1 MTTSRHFFLLALVIL
16 FSTFASHNA
25 GATDLA
31 PQAIAQKIQQTYA
44 KTRTLRADFQQT
56 TSSRMSERERHGSGT
71 LVLSKPGLMRWD
83 YREPDQ
89 QVFVCDGQRISMYF
103 AKERQMMVT
112 PAKDYL
118 ESDVT
123 YSFFAGKGDINRD
136 FMVAGPEEEDLLEP
150 NTTYQLKLTPK
161 QPHAQID
168 FINLWVDRTTFLL
181 KRLKVTDKFGTVTDL
196 VFAKVTTNE
205 EVLAKT
211 FSFTPP
217 KGTEIIDK

>member
-1 MTTSRHFFLLALVIL
+1 MTAPRSLFLLALGML
-16 FSTFASHNA
+16 CTAFASHHA
-25 GATDLA
+25 LAADLA
-31 PQAIAQKIQQTYA
+31 PQAVAQKIQQTYA

-71 LVLSKPGLMRWD
+71 MVLSKPGLMRWD

-103 AKERQMMVT
+103 AKESQMMVT

-123 YSFFAGKGDINRD
+123 YSFFTGKGDINRD
-136 FMVAGPEEEDLLEP
+136 FLVAGPEEEDLGAPE
-150 NTTYQLKLTPK
+150 TTYQLKLTPK
-161 QPHAQID
+161 QPHAQIEV
-168 FINLWVDRTTFLL
+168 INLWVDRTTFLL

-196 VFAKVTTNE
+196 VFAKVSINE
-205 EVLAKT
+205 EVPART